1 MDGDRDMARPAAEQP
16 TELELQI
23 LKILWGKSPQL
34 VRDIRDELAKLG
46 RDIAHT
52 SVITTLNTMVKK
64 RIVMRKREGNAFL
77 FSPRI
82 TREQVSRSVLGDIV
96 NRVFDGSAK
105 AVLLGVF
112 EQNDIDRGELKELRK
127 LIDQRIKGTD
137 K

>member
-1 MDGDRDMARPAAEQP
+1 MARPAAEQP

-23 LKILWGKSPQL
+23 LKILWEKSPQL
-34 VRDIRDELAKLG
+34 VRDIRDRLAKLG

-64 RIVMRKREGNAFL
+64 RIVIHKREGNAFL

-112 EQNDIDRGELKELRK
+112 EQNDIDLGELKELRK

>member
-1 MDGDRDMARPAAEQP
+1 MGRPTAEQP

-64 RIVMRKREGNAFL
+64 RIVIRKREGNAFL

>member
-1 MDGDRDMARPAAEQP
+1 MARPAAEQP

-23 LKILWGKSPQL
+23 LKILWGKSPQR
-34 VRDIRDELAKLG
+34 VRDVRDELAKLG

-64 RIVMRKREGNAFL
+64 RIVIRKREGNAFL

-112 EQNDIDRGELKELRK
+112 EQNDIDRGDLKELRK

>member
-1 MDGDRDMARPAAEQP
+1 MARPAAEQP

-64 RIVMRKREGNAFL
+64 RIVIRKKEGNAFL

-112 EQNDIDRGELKELRK
+112 EQNDINRGELKELRK
-127 LIDQRIKGTD
+127 LIDQRIKETD

>member
-1 MDGDRDMARPAAEQP
+1 MARPAAEQP
-16 TELELQI
+16 TELELRI

-64 RIVMRKREGNAFL
+64 RIVIRKREGNAFL